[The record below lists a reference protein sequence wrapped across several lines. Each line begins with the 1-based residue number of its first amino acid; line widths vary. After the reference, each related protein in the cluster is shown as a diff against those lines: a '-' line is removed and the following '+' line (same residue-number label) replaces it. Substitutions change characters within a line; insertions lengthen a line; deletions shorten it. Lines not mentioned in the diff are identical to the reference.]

1 MELKVNGNKVDIKL
15 EGEKTIGEV
24 LKAFEEEAAK
34 NNATTI
40 KINLDGKEI
49 PAEEFDAILKEPVK
63 ENTILDLTVISGDD
77 ISATFKSCAKE
88 FTSLS
93 TSLKDLS
100 VMLQS
105 GKEKDANIIIH
116 TFAAQIDRFCHAATL
131 SALFPE
137 IYSKLK
143 IDEKDVA
150 SFFQEFAP
158 LLADFEKALE
168 EKDTVTIGDLAE
180 YEISPRIDMIIK
192 ATEVFN

>member
-1 MELKVNGNKVDIKL
+1 MELKVNSNKVDIKL

-40 KINLDGKEI
+40 KINLNGKEI
-49 PAEEFDAILKEPVK
+49 PAEQFDKILKEPVK
-63 ENTILDLTVISGDD
+63 DNTVLDLTVISADD
-77 ISATFKSCAKE
+77 IVSSFKSSAKE
-88 FTSLS
+88 FKKLS
-93 TSLKDLS
+93 ASLKELS

-116 TFAAQIDRFCHAATL
+116 TFAAEIDRFCHAATL

-137 IYSKLK
+137 TYNKLK
-143 IDEKDVA
+143 IDDKEVA
-150 SFFQEFAP
+150 VFFQDFAP
-158 LLADFEKALE
+158 ILADFEKALE
-168 EKDTVTIGDLAE
+168 EKDTVTTGDLAE

-192 ATEVFN
+192 ATEIFN